1 MTFKDLKTGYP
12 IHLLDRNSLTY
23 NQAKVMA
30 IGMPHTDRQSFSKML
45 VDITIQNNDG
55 KQNTYSVAETESIA
69 YANNLL
75 ITTDKEFVIN
85 EVRAINTQAEETLSK
100 VDELKSKVNSC
111 KNLLAELDTS
121 YKDKQETEKR
131 FRTIEEKMDKILSA
145 ISKGITNTKF

>member
-30 IGMPHTDRQSFSKML
+30 IGMPHTDRQSFTKML

-85 EVRAINTQAEETLSK
+85 EVRAINAQAEETLSK

-111 KNLLAELDTS
+111 KSLLAELDTS

>member
-85 EVRAINTQAEETLSK
+85 EVRAINAQAEETLSK

-111 KNLLAELDTS
+111 KGLLAELDTS